1 MNRKWVVF
9 FFLCL
14 LYIVVA
20 APIAAAPRAFTLDDV
35 YKIKPVREPQIS
47 PDGKWVAYV
56 VSVPSLEKNRA
67 NADIWLVPSGG
78 GEARQLTTSD
88 KRDDTPRWSPD
99 GKQLAFI
106 STRGGDPQIYL
117 LDIAGG
123 EARPLT
129 SIHGGADGEVWSPD
143 GKWLAFSASIYPE
156 CYSTDYKKLDDCNK
170 KKDEEHEK
178 NPVKARVITRLLY
191 RHWNAYT
198 DDKRSH
204 LFIVPAVGGDPI
216 NMTPGDYETP
226 TFAVGG
232 GGDYAFSPDS
242 RELAYV
248 SNHEKNEESSTN
260 SDIFVV
266 PIGGDPSKEA
276 VKIST
281 SPGADTSPVYSPDGR
296 YMAWKTQARN
306 GYESDLIRL
315 ALYNR
320 QTKAIKIISDQWDDW
335 IEQVLWAPDSKSVFF
350 TTDYHGNVPLMS
362 VSVNGGPVK
371 TVLSETGWHE
381 GVDVSSDGKCV
392 VMAWRD
398 VAHPAE
404 IFRADADGKNFH
416 PLTHVNDALLVEWG
430 LNNAEEHWVTSKDGA
445 KIQLFIVKPFQFEAT
460 KTYPTVLIIHGGPQ
474 QMFGNAFRA
483 EYQIYAQAGFV
494 AAFSNPR
501 GSPGYG
507 QKFVEEISGD
517 YSGKVYDDLMKVA
530 DYLETLPY
538 VDKSRIGATGGSF
551 GGFMVNWIEGHTDR
565 FKALISHAG
574 PSDQI
579 SFFGTT
585 EELWFPTWDLKGTP
599 WTNWDHYVQMSP
611 VKYAPNFKTPL
622 LITHGEMDYRVLI
635 GQGEEMFT
643 ALQKMGV
650 ESKFIRIPD
659 EGHWIL
665 KPQNSKFWY
674 EQQLDWMKQHLM
686 K

>member
-1 MNRKWVVF
+1 MKGKRTVF
-9 FFLCL
+9 FLL
-14 LYIVVA
+14 SSLYIFVALPVVA
-20 APIAAAPRAFTLDDV
+20 APRPFTIDDI
-35 YKIKPVREPQIS
+35 YKIKAVRDPQIS

-67 NADIWLVPSGG
+67 NTDIWLVPSRG

-106 STRGGDPQIYL
+106 STRGGEPQIYL

-170 KKDEEHEK
+170 KKDEAREK

-191 RHWNAYT
+191 RHWNAYA

-204 LFIVPAVGGDPI
+204 VFLVPAAGGDPI
-216 NMTPGDYETP
+216 DMTPGDFETP
-226 TFAVGG
+226 TFSVGG
-232 GGDYAFSPDS
+232 GGDFIFSRDS

-266 PIGGDPSKEA
+266 PIGGDPAKDA

-296 YMAWKTQARN
+296 YLAWKTQARN

-315 ALYNR
+315 ALYDR

-335 IEQVLWAPDSKSVFF
+335 IDQILWAPDSKSVFF
-350 TTDYHGNVPLMS
+350 TTEYHGNVPLMS

-381 GVDVSSDGKCV
+381 GVDVSPDGKFV
-392 VMAWRD
+392 VMSWRD

-404 IFRADADGKNFH
+404 IFRADADGKDLH
-416 PLTHVNDALLVEWG
+416 PLTHVNDTLLAEWG

-445 KIQLFIVKPFQFEAT
+445 KIQLFVVKPFQFETT
-460 KTYPTVLIIHGGPQ
+460 KKYPTVLIIHGGPQ
-474 QMFGNAFRA
+474 QMFGNAFRP
-483 EYQIYAQAGFV
+483 EYQMYAQAGFV
-494 AAFSNPR
+494 VAFSNPR

-517 YSGKVYDDLMKVA
+517 YSGKVYDDLMKVT
-530 DYLETLPY
+530 DYLETLSC
-538 VDKSRIGATGGSF
+538 VDKSRMGATGGSF
-551 GGFMVNWIEGHTDR
+551 GGFMVDWIEGHTDR

-579 SFFGTT
+579 SFFGNT

-611 VKYAPNFKTPL
+611 VKYAPNFKTPIL
-622 LITHGEMDYRVLI
+622 LTHGEIDYRVPI
-635 GQGEEMFT
+635 GQSEEMFT

-674 EQQLDWMKQHLM
+674 EQQLDWMKQHLI

>member
-1 MNRKWVVF
+1 MKRKWVVF

-14 LYIVVA
+14 LYISVA
-20 APIAAAPRAFTLDDV
+20 APIVAAPRAFTIDDV
-35 YKIKPVREPQIS
+35 YKIRPVREPQIS

-56 VSVPSLEKNRA
+56 VSVPSLEKNRG
-67 NADIWLVPSGG
+67 NTDVWLTPSGG
-78 GEARQLTTSD
+78 GEARQLTTSE

-129 SIHGGADGEVWSPD
+129 SIHGGADGEVWSPN
-143 GKWLAFSASIYPE
+143 GKWLAFTASIYPE
-156 CYSTDYKKLDDCNK
+156 CYSADYKKLDDCNK
-170 KKDEEHEK
+170 KKDEEREK
-178 NPVKARVITRLLY
+178 NPVKARVVTRLLY
-191 RHWNAYT
+191 RHWNAYA

-204 LFIVPAVGGDPI
+204 VFIVPAAGGEPI
-216 NMTPGDYETP
+216 DMTPGDYETP

-232 GGDYAFSPDS
+232 GGDFAFSPDS
-242 RELAYV
+242 KELAYV

-266 PIGGDPSKEA
+266 PVGGDPSKEA

-296 YMAWKTQARN
+296 YIAWKTQARD

-315 ALYNR
+315 ALYDR
-320 QTKAIKIISDQWDDW
+320 QAKAVKIISDQWDDW
-335 IEQVLWAPDSKSVFF
+335 IEQILWAPDSKSVFF
-350 TTDYHGNVPLMS
+350 TTDYHGNVLVMS
-362 VSVNGGPVK
+362 VTVNGGPVK

-381 GVDVSSDGKCV
+381 GVDVSYDGKFV
-392 VMAWRD
+392 VTSWRD
-398 VAHPAE
+398 VSHPAE
-404 IFRADADGKNFH
+404 IFRADADGKNFR
-416 PLTHVNDALLVEWG
+416 PLTHVNDALVAEWG

-445 KIQLFIVKPFQFEAT
+445 KIQLFVVKPFQFEANR
-460 KTYPTVLIIHGGPQ
+460 KYPTVLIIHGGPQ

-494 AAFSNPR
+494 TAFSNPR

-517 YSGKVYDDLMKVA
+517 YSGKVYDDLMKVT

-538 VDKSRIGATGGSF
+538 VDKGLMGATGGSF
-551 GGFMVNWIEGHTDR
+551 GGFMVDWIEGHTDR
-565 FKALISHAG
+565 FKALIAHAG
-574 PSDQI
+574 PSDQL

-611 VKYAPNFKTPL
+611 VKYAPNFKTPI

-650 ESKFIRIPD
+650 ESKFIRFPD

-674 EQQLDWMKQHLM
+674 EQQLGWMKQHLM